1 MSDCRFACSSS
12 FDPRWLT
19 DRLLPSSATL
29 LHASLPL
36 CMALQKAIIR
46 QGSALID
53 KGKIAP
59 LKWFRLAAI
68 TEGPDLALFVN
79 PSTLS
84 RLALWLVDALR
95 DRLVGAMNAKQ
106 QGEEKRRTRSLPI
119 VVACLDERRGT
130 YVVVGVTGAPEY
142 GDVRKKYVAGL
153 LALCWLS

>member
-1 MSDCRFACSSS
+1 
-12 FDPRWLT
+12 
-19 DRLLPSSATL
+19 
-29 LHASLPL
+29 
-36 CMALQKAIIR
+36 MALQKAIIR

-95 DRLVGAMNAKQ
+95 DRLVGALNAKQ
-106 QGEEKRRTRSLPI
+106 QAGGEERRRTRSLPI

-142 GDVRKKYVAGL
+142 GDVRKKSVRPRARFL
-153 LALCWLS
+153 RANLALPARR

>member
-1 MSDCRFACSSS
+1 M
-12 FDPRWLT
+12 
-19 DRLLPSSATL
+19 
-29 LHASLPL
+29 HASLPL

-53 KGKIAP
+53 KSKVVS

-95 DRLVGAMNAKQ
+95 DRLVGMMNAQ
-106 QGEEKRRTRSLPI
+106 SLEGGEEKRRRRSLPI
-119 VVACLDERRGT
+119 VVACLDEKRGT

-142 GDVRKKYVAGL
+142 GDVRKKFV
-153 LALCWLS
+153 LSSTELSIAFLRAAC